1 MIPERLSN
9 KAWLIQGVESKTDKL
24 VRLCRS
30 LLQSGS
36 PGYLIFE
43 VGQNEAKDFYNELEE
58 EFRPRQNLYLLKLK
72 DLGLKEKEL
81 IISLSWG
88 LGEQIDLVGSYLF
101 SQDKALSFDNLYC
114 FDNLYFW
121 ARERYF
127 WRIKEIGSRNN
138 KLYEEVT
145 KPDLKESKL
154 HYRIK
159 MFLVYYYA
167 TNKGLVS
174 KEQIERKIKTE
185 EEGTVPEIC
194 PDVYIEDEKVAIEV
208 ETLYESGFL
217 PLKRIRFEK
226 LPKYREANQPVRF
239 VLPGL
244 MFLRHLEVMKDLKK
258 RYPDVDF
265 DFYTTA
271 LYEDRLLTIQDVETI
286 LRNLIIKKRKTLNS

>member
-1 MIPERLSN
+1 
-9 KAWLIQGVESKTDKL
+9 
-24 VRLCRS
+24 
-30 LLQSGS
+30 
-36 PGYLIFE
+36 
-43 VGQNEAKDFYNELEE
+43 
-58 EFRPRQNLYLLKLK
+58 
-72 DLGLKEKEL
+72 
-81 IISLSWG
+81 
-88 LGEQIDLVGSYLF
+88 
-101 SQDKALSFDNLYC
+101 
-114 FDNLYFW
+114 
-121 ARERYF
+121 
-127 WRIKEIGSRNN
+127 
-138 KLYEEVT
+138 
-145 KPDLKESKL
+145 
-154 HYRIK
+154 